1 MQGLQRGR
9 LIIGCSDTITIYIL
23 APILQAYNKQYP
35 KIEIAIRNKTSLE
48 VAELVLTNMVDFG
61 IVTLPIGNPRLHSEV
76 LFRCADVAICAPG
89 HPLAER
95 ESVSLV
101 ELSQYP
107 LLLLEPGS
115 NSRLLLEKAFGTYNI
130 PLASAMDLGSIDVI
144 KNMVSIGLG
153 VSIIPEF
160 ALRAEEERLMSLP
173 INELPQREIGII
185 RAQKGN
191 YLSRAVQEFL
201 AMFKQGLRG

>member
-1 MQGLQRGR
+1 M
-9 LIIGCSDTITIYIL
+9 
-23 APILQAYNKQYP
+23 
-35 KIEIAIRNKTSLE
+35 
-48 VAELVLTNMVDFG
+48 
-61 IVTLPIGNPRLHSEV
+61 
-76 LFRCADVAICAPG
+76 
-89 HPLAER
+89 
-95 ESVSLV
+95 
-101 ELSQYP
+101 
-107 LLLLEPGS
+107 
-115 NSRLLLEKAFGTYNI
+115 LLEKAFGAYNI

-191 YLSRAVQEFL
+191 YLSRAVQE
-201 AMFKQGLRG
+201 